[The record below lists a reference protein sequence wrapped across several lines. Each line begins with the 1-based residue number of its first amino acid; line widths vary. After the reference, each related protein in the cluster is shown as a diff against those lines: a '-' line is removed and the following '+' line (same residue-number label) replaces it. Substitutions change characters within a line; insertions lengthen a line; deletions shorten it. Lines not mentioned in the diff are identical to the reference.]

1 MLAAALAHGRTGLEC
16 GRAAEI
22 CLSVLFGGRA
32 SFVAAYSTGA
42 DVLWA
47 VQCSRRF
54 RRGPALSSQPSP
66 AGGCGSLASLSSPA
80 LCVGLVLR
88 GCAWWAA
95 GALVGA
101 QRLGEASRLPLR
113 TCRAALESPGRLT
126 RGLPRRTAG
135 LRGQRLGAAS
145 GLLADRVL
153 GPRGLPRNR
162 APSRGRSCLPNPRAH
177 LSRAAG
183 RAAGG
188 REMQG
193 SQRGHGR

>member
-1 MLAAALAHGRTGLEC
+1 METNAQARVMVLEVSRVGLARGGACARQNRPGVR
-16 GRAAEI
+16 RAAEI

-42 DVLWA
+42 DA
-47 VQCSRRF
+47 VQCSRSF

-66 AGGCGSLASLSSPA
+66 AGGCGSLASLFSPA
-80 LCVGLVLR
+80 LCMGLVLR

-145 GLLADRVL
+145 GSWPTGSSGL
-153 GPRGLPRNR
+153 GGSRETERR
-162 APSRGRSCLPNPRAH
+162 AEAAAAFRIRA
-177 LSRAAG
+177 RT
-183 RAAGG
+183 
-188 REMQG
+188 
-193 SQRGHGR
+193 